1 MRVKLKDVVDM
12 LEFQMDDYWPLLDME
27 TGEVVSVSADLVRE
41 AEAEEEDEEEYE
53 DEEWEL
59 AKLVVADWQRFRR
72 LPTQFDVN
80 EWEIMRQFALHGV
93 PERVGEQLERALH
106 GKGAFRY
113 FKDTARRLGVE
124 KEWYAYRSKALEEIA
139 RAWGNRFGAE
149 WV

>member
-1 MRVKLKDVVDM
+1 
-12 LEFQMDDYWPLLDME
+12 
-27 TGEVVSVSADLVRE
+27 VRE

-124 KEWYAYRSKALEEIA
+124 QDWYAYRTMALEEIA
-139 RAWGNRFGAE
+139 RAWGDDLGVE